1 MLRRDGAAT
10 IGQACQGR
18 QRPGGTI
25 WHTSLPLL
33 QDVRAGSRAW
43 CFPPMNRPVPRIQIV
58 RHGSSSSRRI
68 AWGVVIV
75 VGLLWLLSLGGMWL
89 LASRLAAPEL
99 GQAQAELRASQ
110 RQAAD
115 LQAQIQGLKQRQV
128 NLAVSDQI
136 SRAANNEVQA
146 SLAERDEQ
154 IAALRAD
161 VAFYERLV
169 GATSQRKGLNAHSI
183 EFTPEAGGTWAYTV
197 VLTQNLNRGAISEG
211 QLRFAVEGVRAGKL
225 TTVSWNELHQKADV
239 AGQPYSFRYFQQLT
253 GSVILPKDFT
263 PQRVRI
269 SLTGGGAPVNQTFD
283 WKSAAT
289 AASGE

>member
-1 MLRRDGAAT
+1 
-10 IGQACQGR
+10 
-18 QRPGGTI
+18 
-25 WHTSLPLL
+25 
-33 QDVRAGSRAW
+33 
-43 CFPPMNRPVPRIQIV
+43 MNRPTPRIQFV
-58 RHGSSSSRRI
+58 RHGAPGGRRFPLALSI
-68 AWGVVIV
+68 VLVVA
-75 VGLLWLLSLGGMWL
+75 WLLSLGAVWL
-89 LASRLAAPEL
+89 VASRLAVPQL

-110 RQAAD
+110 RQTAE
-115 LQAQIQGLKQRQV
+115 LQQQIQGLKQRQV

-169 GATSQRKGLNAHSI
+169 GATGQRKGLNAHSI
-183 EFTPEAGGTWAYTV
+183 EFTPETGGTWAYTA

-211 QLRFAVEGVRAGKL
+211 QLRFAVEGVRNGKL
-225 TTVSWNELHQKADV
+225 TTVSWNELHQKAD
-239 AGQPYSFRYFQQLT
+239 APGQPYSFRYFQQLS

-269 SLTGGGAPVNQTFD
+269 SLSGVGAPVNQTFD
-283 WKSAAT
+283 WKSAGDTGA
-289 AASGE
+289 GE